1 MSQPTPPAHVL
12 VTGATSGIGAEVAR
26 LLSAQGFRVS
36 GAGRRTELV
45 PPGVTPVS
53 LDLTDEAS
61 IHRAH
66 AEATAESGPVEV
78 LVNAAGLGQF
88 GAIEDVTLA
97 QARRQLEVNVL
108 GQLEL
113 TRRCLPGMRAA
124 GRGRVVMVSSLAGE
138 FAAPMCGWYHA
149 SKFALEA
156 LSDSL
161 RMETDRHGIE
171 VVVVQPG
178 PVDTPWHEQALLEL
192 RQTSGGGAYAE
203 AAAGAEAYLTGSQMR
218 QVTSTIAEVAAAVVG
233 AATTPRPAPRIR
245 VGRGARMAVAMSR
258 LLPTRTFDRLTR
270 QQFGC

>member
-1 MSQPTPPAHVL
+1 MECHVTAHPARHVL

-36 GAGRRTELV
+36 VAGRRTELV

-113 TRRCLPGMRAA
+113 IRRCLPGMRAA

-149 SKFALEA
+149 SKFASRRCPTA
-156 LSDSL
+156 CGWRPIGTASRWSWCSPA
-161 RMETDRHGIE
+161 RSTR
-171 VVVVQPG
+171 PG
-178 PVDTPWHEQALLEL
+178 
-192 RQTSGGGAYAE
+192 TSRRCSSCARPRV
-203 AAAGAEAYLTGSQMR
+203 AGR
-218 QVTSTIAEVAAAVVG
+218 
-233 AATTPRPAPRIR
+233 TPRRPRGLR
-245 VGRGARMAVAMSR
+245 RTSPVRRCGRSPQRSPRWPPPWSGPPP
-258 LLPTRTFDRLTR
+258 LLVPRPGSGSAGVCGWRWR
-270 QQFGC
+270 